1 MSRKRLLLTSIVS
14 ILLVLM
20 LAVFPT
26 FAQSVVENTNF
37 TQVYNRVTPS
47 VVSIVVV
54 KNSDSAGPVINPQ
67 QQQEQVAGGTGFVID
82 TAGHII
88 TNYHVVQDAEE
99 IQVEFFDGTL
109 AHAEIIGLDDDSDLA
124 VIQVSNVPAERLQP
138 VTFGDSSTLQV
149 GEPVLAIGSP
159 FGERWTL
166 TTGIVSAVNRTL
178 RGFTEFSIGGVIQT
192 DAAINPGNSGGPLV
206 NMQGQVIGVNSQ
218 IVSGTGANAG
228 IGFAIPSNLTQ
239 NVAQNLIETGFME
252 YSYLGVGGG
261 NVSLSLMDAFNL
273 PNNTRGVV
281 ITSVVPGSP
290 ADRAGIQPMGQ
301 LVPNDSG
308 DEIPQT
314 VDIITAINGTPITGM
329 DSLIGYLAQQ
339 TQPGDAVTLTV
350 LRDGQET
357 IELTTTLTPR
367 P

>member
-1 MSRKRLLLTSIVS
+1 MSRKRLLLTSTVS
-14 ILLVLM
+14 VLLVLM
-20 LAVFPT
+20 LAVFPA

-37 TQVYNRVTPS
+37 TQIYNRVTPS

-54 KNSDSAGPVINPQ
+54 KNADSAGPVINPQ

-82 TAGHII
+82 TAGHIV
-88 TNYHVVQDAEE
+88 TNYHVVRDAEE

-124 VIQVSNVPAERLQP
+124 VIQVSNVPVERLQP
-138 VTFGDSSTLQV
+138 VTFGDSSALQV
-149 GEPVLAIGSP
+149 GEQVLAIGSP

-218 IVSGTGANAG
+218 IVSGTGSNAG

-261 NVSLSLMDAFNL
+261 NVALSLMDAFNL

-281 ITSVVPGSP
+281 ITTVVPGSP
-290 ADRAGIQPMGQ
+290 ADRAGIEPMGQ
-301 LVPNDSG
+301 LIQNDSG
-308 DEIPQT
+308 DEIPQS
-314 VDIITAINGTPITGM
+314 VDIITAINGTPITGI